1 MLKIVLKKIISL
13 SLAILI
19 ILTFCSFGASA
30 NTNAVIYATDV
41 TAKPGDTV
49 KVEVVLDFNPG
60 INTLRLFADYSSEYF
75 ELVSSIDGGILG
87 QHTYSK
93 ELSAK
98 PYVLYWTNSSK
109 DDFTKNGVLATLE
122 FKVKKSTPSGGYP
135 ITLSFKSANDCI
147 NSKLAPVL
155 VELDNGVITVQNEQD
170 AALSSSVTSNKD
182 SDSSDIS
189 SLPELSSK
197 LNTVSKE
204 PQNIQ
209 STTSNIVSENVSS
222 NVLSEQSP
230 TTSQTQTNEESGVN
244 ALLIVGLALLGV
256 IIVAIVVLILKK
268 KLLAK

>member
-13 SLAILI
+13 SLAVLMVFA
-19 ILTFCSFGASA
+19 LCSASVSA

-60 INTLRLFADYSSEYF
+60 INTLRLFVDYSSECF
-75 ELVSSIDGGILG
+75 ELVSSTDGGILG
-87 QHTYSK
+87 QSTYSK

-109 DDFTKNGVLATLE
+109 NDFTKNGVLATLE
-122 FKVKKSTPSGGYP
+122 FKVKKSVSSGGYP

-155 VELDNGVITVQNEQD
+155 AELDNGVITVQNEQD
-170 AALSSSVTSNKD
+170 SALSSSVTSNND
-182 SDSSDIS
+182 SDS
-189 SLPELSSK
+189 SLPELSSNP
-197 LNTVSKE
+197 NTVSKE
-204 PQNIQ
+204 PQNVQ
-209 STTSNIVSENVSS
+209 STQSNIDSETATSD
-222 NVLSEQSP
+222 LPGEQSP
-230 TTSQTQTNEESGVN
+230 VTSQEQTGDENGVN
-244 ALLIVGLALLGV
+244 IWLVLGLAVLGV
-256 IIVAIVVLILKK
+256 IIVAVVVLILKK